1 MNDGKKAVIKVLHIL
16 RQIFLIGLIMIV
28 FVLCGCT
35 PQEEDQ
41 NEELYAEAKISV
53 SIRDLTPPVI
63 LAKDVYTVQQGQDF
77 RLQDYV
83 QVSDNMDKNTGYEC
97 QGSFDTAKSGQ
108 YVVLLIAT
116 DTAGNQTQKNVTIIV
131 TAPPTPEPEVENHPI
146 PQESEPSGKSQ
157 QQAEGYSRDYLYAE
171 GYTMSSASEACSKDL
186 NSSGRSGRCDPI
198 LNAEG
203 IYTGMHLQLY

>member
-77 RLQDYV
+77 HLQDYV

-108 YVVLLIAT
+108 YVVLLTAT

-131 TAPPTPEPEVENHPI
+131 TAPPTSEPEVENPPI
-146 PQESEPSGKSQ
+146 IKESEPKPPQ
-157 QQAEGYSRDYLYAE
+157 QVEGFSRDYLYAE

>member
-1 MNDGKKAVIKVLHIL
+1 M
-16 RQIFLIGLIMIV
+16 
-28 FVLCGCT
+28 
-35 PQEEDQ
+35 
-41 NEELYAEAKISV
+41 
-53 SIRDLTPPVI
+53 
-63 LAKDVYTVQQGQDF
+63 
-77 RLQDYV
+77 
-83 QVSDNMDKNTGYEC
+83 
-97 QGSFDTAKSGQ
+97 
-108 YVVLLIAT
+108 LLIAT

-186 NSSGRSGRCDPI
+186 NSSGRSGSCDPI